1 MFQCFTYNERILL
14 LTFISF
20 EIWLIFSTTFADG
33 MRATIDFAESCR
45 VTSSGLELQIEMN
58 GTNVDNFKLESD
70 PSKADG

>member
-1 MFQCFTYNERILL
+1 M

-20 EIWLIFSTTFADG
+20 KMLPILSTTFADG
-33 MRATIDFAESCR
+33 IRATIDFAESCR

-58 GTNVDNFKLESD
+58 GTNVDSFKLESD